1 MANKFNNYTV
11 NVAKNLLKYI
21 GKSNSKFPDFLKNP
35 NEHSFF
41 INETDPIEVSDL
53 LHKTNVNEATDICGI
68 PLKLV
73 KMAAGK
79 LKDNL
84 VSIKETPN
92 LHAQTIALYPFYHFL
107 VKYLKNLSIQ
117 DYLTS

>member
-1 MANKFNNYTV
+1 MST
-11 NVAKNLLKYI
+11 
-21 GKSNSKFPDFLKNP
+21 D
-35 NEHSFF
+35 FF

-53 LHKTNVNEATDICGI
+53 LHKTIVNEANDRYVI

-73 KMAAGK
+73 KMAAGE
-79 LKDNL
+79 LKGNL
-84 VSIKETPN
+84 VSIKETPS
-92 LHAQTIALYPFYHFL
+92 LLAQTITLYPFYHFL